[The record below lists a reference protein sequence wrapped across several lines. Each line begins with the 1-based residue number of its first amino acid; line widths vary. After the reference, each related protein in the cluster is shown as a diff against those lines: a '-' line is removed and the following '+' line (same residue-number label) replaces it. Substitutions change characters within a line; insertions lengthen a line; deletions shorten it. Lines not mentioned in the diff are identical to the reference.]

1 LVTGAARNPGAED
14 IVLGLTRV
22 IARQRRGTPL
32 TIAEFSP
39 ARMTVWKIRL
49 DDVGIPHV
57 MQHGHDWDSLR
68 AVGSLDEA
76 GLLDQIRPAD
86 DGDLIVARTGP
97 DAAGSAD
104 RDALDADAA
113 FAAGKRGFPGAG
125 SFRSRRSVDDLLE
138 EATAVVPLPSS
149 LWYELVLLRRSRSG
163 RLEFTAQQ
171 LFLPEATRGDTRQFM
186 IRCEPSDDN
195 GTVFAVA
202 ARDAAFEF
210 QLVSMASA
218 KVPSGNYQLTAT
230 LLRPGRVR
238 FDGLP
243 VKLRADPRSW
253 PDVLA
258 QVPERLDEYG
268 PAHLIVAVECC
279 GTDDEVE
286 ARIDRARQLIDTVR
300 EGADGPVTFSLLTFA
315 AHAHS
320 RMSHEDPVTV
330 VGWAQGDPR
339 DLIPRLRALNK
350 RRSEERALRD
360 ELRVRRGETPDLQ
373 YPRAAQV
380 ECMLAEVGR
389 RLRGPETGG
398 TGRPALAT
406 IGARPA
412 HPHRIDPVSEILP
425 CPLRHDWRVI
435 LPALAREQAGMAFG
449 AVRDGAQEPDDFHVN
464 PLDEIWEH
472 LGTDVTAS
480 TDAFDAHAFAVGLG
494 LVPPVLQYLP
504 FPLAISEGAD

>member
-1 LVTGAARNPGAED
+1 VAGAARNPGAEE
-14 IVLGLTRV
+14 IVLGLTRA
-22 IARQRRGTPL
+22 IARLQRGRLL

-39 ARMTVWKIRL
+39 AQLTLWKIRL
-49 DDVGIPHV
+49 DSAGIPHV
-57 MQHGHDWDSLR
+57 VQHGRDWHSLR
-68 AVGSLDEA
+68 AFGSLDEA

-97 DAAGSAD
+97 DAAGGAD

-125 SFRSRRSVDDLLE
+125 SFRSRPSADDLLE
-138 EATAVVPLPSS
+138 EATARVPLPSS

-171 LFLPEATRGDTRQFM
+171 LFLPEARRGDTRQFT

-218 KVPSGNYQLTAT
+218 KVPPGGYQLTAT

-243 VKLRADPRSW
+243 VKLRTDSRNW
-253 PDVLA
+253 LDVLA
-258 QVPERLDEYG
+258 QVPERLDKYG
-268 PAHLIVAVECC
+268 PAHLIVAVECA
-279 GTDDEVE
+279 GTDEEVE
-286 ARIDRARQLIDTVR
+286 ARIDRARQLIDAVG
-300 EGADGPVTFSLLTFA
+300 EAADGPVTFSLLTFS

-320 RMSHEDPVTV
+320 RRGHEDPVTA

-339 DLIPRLRALNK
+339 DLIPRLRALHK
-350 RRSEERALRD
+350 RRSDERALRN
-360 ELRVRRGETPDLQ
+360 EERVRRGETPDLQ

-380 ECMLAEVGR
+380 ECMLAEAGR
-389 RLRGPETGG
+389 RLRGPESAG
-398 TGRPALAT
+398 TGRPALVT

-425 CPLRHDWRVI
+425 CPRRQDWRVI
-435 LPALAREQAGMAFG
+435 LPSLAQEHAGMAFG
-449 AVRDGAQEPDDFHVN
+449 AVRDGAEDPDDFRVS
-464 PLDEIWEH
+464 PLDEIWDH
-472 LGTDVTAS
+472 LGTDVKAS

-504 FPLAISEGAD
+504 FPLATSEGAD